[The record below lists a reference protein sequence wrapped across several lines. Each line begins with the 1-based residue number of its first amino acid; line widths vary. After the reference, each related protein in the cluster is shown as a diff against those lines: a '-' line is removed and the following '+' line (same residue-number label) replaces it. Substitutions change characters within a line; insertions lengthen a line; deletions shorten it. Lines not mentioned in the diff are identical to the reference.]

1 MKRPNLFHYATS
13 ELSQDAFICWL
24 LSWASP
30 KVASNESELTV
41 IAHSLLKAFFSKHNK
56 EFPKIIES
64 LEIKKQYKNI
74 DILVIINGKIVIPIE
89 DKLHTKEH
97 SNQLANYLQALENE
111 GYTKEQTFPIYL
123 QTGEQGNYENVI
135 NAGFLPFLR
144 AELIQ
149 VLKSCAEI
157 RNDILIDYREH
168 LEKIES
174 DVQSFRSLK
183 LADWH
188 WHSWQGFYSN
198 LQQRLDVIN
207 WDYVANKGGG
217 FLGLWWHWNEED
229 GCDQYLQLEQ
239 SKLCFKIAINSRIG

>member
-13 ELSQDAFICWL
+13 ELSQDAFLCWL

-30 KVASNESELTV
+30 KFASNKSELTV
-41 IAHSLLKAFFSKHNK
+41 IAHNLLKAFLSKHNK
-56 EFPKIIES
+56 ELPTTIES
-64 LEIKKQYKNI
+64 FEIKKQHKNI
-74 DILVIINGKIVIPIE
+74 DILVIINEKIVIPIE

-97 SNQLANYLQALENE
+97 SNQLANYLRALENE

-149 VLKSCAEI
+149 ILKSCAEI
-157 RNDILIDYREH
+157 RNDILIDYREY

-174 DVQSFRSLK
+174 DVQSFRSQK

-188 WHSWQGFYSN
+188 WVVTFSHFIYKQEREDCPYVIFCTLSSVLAPSLPDWFLLSSHN
-198 LQQRLDVIN
+198 LTPSQ
-207 WDYVANKGGG
+207 NKVMTIT
-217 FLGLWWHWNEED
+217 ET
-229 GCDQYLQLEQ
+229 
-239 SKLCFKIAINSRIG
+239 